1 MLIENNSKFARRSL
15 SQPLL
20 MRNATR
26 TIYMAFTSKHKRDNQ
41 QEFYLL
47 VSCYGWF
54 VSNSAGD
61 MLPPLVANPRV
72 ESEHIFQPVA

>member
-1 MLIENNSKFARRSL
+1 
-15 SQPLL
+15 
-20 MRNATR
+20 
-26 TIYMAFTSKHKRDNQ
+26 MAFTSKHKRDNQ
-41 QEFYLL
+41 KEFYLL